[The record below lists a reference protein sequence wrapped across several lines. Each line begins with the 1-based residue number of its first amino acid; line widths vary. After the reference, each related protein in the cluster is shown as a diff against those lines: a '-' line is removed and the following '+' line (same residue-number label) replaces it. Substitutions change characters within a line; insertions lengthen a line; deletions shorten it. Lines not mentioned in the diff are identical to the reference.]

1 MLNLEF
7 KFGDD
12 PLIFED
18 FLIPKQ
24 TQMAST
30 KITKRHINL
39 WINLWIYSLLYRSYS
54 GPHFPALGLN
64 TETYGVS
71 LRIQSECAKIWIRIT
86 PNTDTFY
93 AVTVSKSLTHSRAIF
108 NTATNMQEYGFS
120 LTCIFTYK
128 GRISVICPYMGK
140 YGSAKTLFSHILC
153 SDIGTSQHYVKSVR
167 IWGFFCMYFLTFE
180 LNTKRYSVYLSVQ
193 SECEKI
199 RTRKTLNTGPFH
211 IVQLI
216 CIAINWLVPRFKTNN
231 YKCFTYLSENQPPR
245 SALSFLLLC
254 KNICSQIST

>member
-1 MLNLEF
+1 M
-7 KFGDD
+7 KSVS
-12 PLIFED
+12 I
-18 FLIPKQ
+18 
-24 TQMAST
+24 
-30 KITKRHINL
+30 
-39 WINLWIYSLLYRSYS
+39 RSYS
-54 GPHFPALGLN
+54 GPHFPAFGLN

-71 LRIQSECAKIWIRIT
+71 LRIQSECGKIRIRVT

-167 IWGFFCMYFLTFE
+167 IWGFSCMYFLTFE
-180 LNTKRYSVYLSVQ
+180 LNTKRY

-245 SALSFLLLC
+245 VLSHYPIAMQKHLLTNFYIIAFL
-254 KNICSQIST
+254 KSFRKFTEKHQQ